1 MENDIFKLQMHE
13 CLGFLPSSIDGTST
27 DYISIMRV
35 PSGWIYSFWDSDN
48 QQYSRSVFVPI
59 PKEIFL

>member
-35 PSGWIYSFWDSDN
+35 PIV
-48 QQYSRSVFVPI
+48 SVL
-59 PKEIFL
+59 FLSVGGAKINLKN